1 MKRMRAFTL
10 VELLVVIAIIAL
22 LVGLLLPALAKA
34 QKNAKTL
41 KDKAQI
47 RGIHQAFLGFANE
60 AKGKLPTPGLIHRQ
74 EADLDGD
81 GFPDTWVTGFGPE
94 NYLRNHS
101 APLYS
106 ACIAQN
112 LFGPDILIGPTEVN
126 PVIVEDIDYDYSA
139 FDPTNITDISGFWDP
154 DFKVDIHLDDS
165 EANSSYF
172 HLALCGQRKNL
183 KWRNTQAEGDPMLS
197 TRGVEDGLLTGVEYT
212 QSQTL
217 ELHGPRQ
224 QWVGNV
230 VFNDNHTETVDNF
243 YPALTSYERVDS
255 QTGAIKDNI
264 FSFEDDR
271 VAAGGPDNLEK
282 ASADAWLVMSTA
294 SDELFV
300 EEIFDF

>member
-34 QKNAKTL
+34 QRNAKTL

-47 RGIHQAFLGFANE
+47 REIHQAFLGFANE

-74 EADLDGD
+74 MADLTGA
-81 GFPDTWVTGFGPE
+81 GAGTNWVPGMGPE
-94 NYLRNHS
+94 FYQKNHS

-112 LFGPDILIGPTEVN
+112 LFGADILIGPTEVN
-126 PVIVEDIDYDYSA
+126 PVIVEDIDYDFSA
-139 FDPTNITDISGFWDP
+139 FDPTNITQDTGFWDN
-154 DFKVDIHLDDS
+154 DFRVEIDDPS
-165 EANSSYF
+165 GEANASYF
-172 HLALCGQRKNL
+172 HLALCGQRKSL
-183 KWRNTQAEGDPMLS
+183 KWRNTQAEGDPIVC
-197 TRGVEDGLLTGVEYT
+197 TRGVESGDFTGDLYT
-212 QSQTL
+212 MSQTL

-230 VFNDNHTETVDNF
+230 VFSDNHTETIDNF
-243 YPALTSYERVDS
+243 YPILTSYERLDGT
-255 QTGAIKDNI
+255 TGAIKDNI

-271 VAAGGPDNLEK
+271 VPPANLEE
-282 ASADAWLVMSTA
+282 ASADAWLVMSEFPSTE
-294 SDELFV
+294 DIV
-300 EEIFDF
+300 NEIFDF

>member
-1 MKRMRAFTL
+1 MKGMRAFTL

-22 LVGLLLPALAKA
+22 LVGLLLPARKTAPSR
-34 QKNAKTL
+34 TL

-47 RGIHQAFLGFANE
+47 REIHQAFLGFANE
-60 AKGKLPTPGLIHRQ
+60 AKGKLPTPGLIHRNR
-74 EADLDGD
+74 ADLDGN
-81 GFPDTWVTGFGPE
+81 GVGTTFLAGVGPE
-94 NYLRNHS
+94 DYTRNHS
-101 APLYS
+101 AALYS

-139 FDPTNITDISGFWDP
+139 FDPTNITQDRGFWDP
-154 DFKVDIHLDDS
+154 DFRVEIDDPS
-165 EANSSYF
+165 GEANASYF
-172 HLALCGQRKNL
+172 HLALCGQRKSL
-183 KWRNTQAEGDPMLS
+183 KWRNTQAEGDPIIS
-197 TRGVEDGLLTGVEYT
+197 TRGTENGDFQSELYS

-243 YPALTSYERVDS
+243 FPALTSYERLDS

-264 FSFEDDR
+264 FTFEDDR
-271 VAAGGPDNLEK
+271 GANLEK
-282 ASADAWLVMSTA
+282 ASADAWLVMSEFPST
-294 SDELFV
+294 ENNV
-300 EEIFDF
+300 NEIYDFQ

>member
-34 QKNAKTL
+34 QRNAKTL

-47 RGIHQAFLGFANE
+47 REIHQAFLGFANE

-74 EADLDGD
+74 MADLDGD
-81 GFPDTWVTGFGPE
+81 GSPDTFVTGLGPE
-94 NYLRNHS
+94 FFQKNHS
-101 APLYS
+101 AALYS

-112 LFGPDILIGPTEVN
+112 LFGADILIGPTEVN
-126 PVIVEDIDYDYSA
+126 PVIVEDLDYDFSD
-139 FDPTNITDISGFWDP
+139 FDPTNITQTEGFWDP
-154 DFKVDIHLDDS
+154 DFRVEIDDAS
-165 EANSSYF
+165 GVANSSYF
-172 HLALCGQRKNL
+172 HLALCGQRKDL
-183 KWRNTQAEGDPMLS
+183 KWRNTQAEGDPIIC
-197 TRGVEDGLLTGVEYT
+197 TRGVEGGLLTGEEYK

-243 YPALTSYERVDS
+243 YPTLTSYERQDS
-255 QTGAIKDNI
+255 IIGAMKDNI
-264 FSFEDDR
+264 FSFEN
-271 VAAGGPDNLEK
+271 DNLTGPM
-282 ASADAWLVMSTA
+282 ASADAWMVMTRPPTAEESTTA
-294 SDELFV
+294 
-300 EEIFDF
+300 IWDF